1 MSEGQADRIGFDAF
15 VIDLNARQL
24 WRGSERVHL
33 NPRYFDALVL
43 LARNPGKALSRQRF
57 MDEVWQDAVVGDE
70 ALSQCIAA
78 LRRALGD
85 NASKPRFIRTVP
97 RRGYEFLVHPS
108 TPASD
113 SAGSVRL
120 IAGAVVGGAL
130 AGAIGGMIY
139 GAGLSFGHAMT
150 DTTAIMAVM
159 LAVNTGI
166 GALAALGTG
175 AGLAAGIAWR
185 GGIIASIVGA
195 ALGGLAV
202 GAIVRWLSSEAFVL
216 LFGLGMV
223 PGTGAVEGVVLGAAL
238 GTGLVLGH
246 GRTASRMATCSAIVA
261 LAAVLVV
268 ALGGHLMAGSL
279 QMLANEVGSSPI
291 KFDHFGALI
300 GEDGFALPV
309 RLLLAALEGGILGA
323 GVAFGVSRARA
334 WPSAA
339 GMTQI
344 NS

>member
-1 MSEGQADRIGFDAF
+1 MSERQAHRIGFDEF
-15 VIDLNARQL
+15 VIDLDSRQL

-33 NPRYFDALVL
+33 NPRYFDALTL
-43 LARNPGKALSRQRF
+43 LARHPGQVMSRQRF

-85 NASKPRFIRTVP
+85 NASNPRFIRTVP
-97 RRGYEFLVHPS
+97 RRGYEFLAHSATPS
-108 TPASD
+108 N
-113 SAGSVRL
+113 
-120 IAGAVVGGAL
+120 AGAVRLVAGAIVGGAL
-130 AGAIGGMIY
+130 AGAIGGLIY
-139 GAGLSFGHAMT
+139 GAGLSFGHALA

-185 GGIIASIVGA
+185 GGIVAPIVGA

-223 PGTGAVEGVVLGAAL
+223 PGTGALEGVVMGAAL
-238 GTGLVLGH
+238 GTGMILGQ
-246 GRTASRMATCSAIVA
+246 GGTGSRMAICAAIVA

-268 ALGGHLMAGSL
+268 AFGGHLMAGSL

-300 GEDGFALPV
+300 GEDGFGLPV
-309 RLLLAALEGGILGA
+309 RLMLAALEGGILGG

-334 WPSAA
+334 WRSAA